1 MTKRKKGIRSAAG
14 ITILALVLLICVG
27 TSTAFVLFTKSN
39 LAKQEAKLPESA
51 ISLYLKQV
59 KNNDLN
65 SIYENSLLI
74 DPHLNSKEDYNQA
87 IKDIYTGV
95 NLDNLIYQEEK
106 SVEDDLLYG
115 LYDGNVKVAVIKLV
129 KETNGKWLA
138 STVFQGNHSSVVEVP
153 AGVTFKVNGLE
164 VSNDYISNK
173 SATATNFSGLD
184 DKSDAPKV
192 IRYELNNLITEPVI
206 TIDNSGYTTIK
217 DALSNTYF
225 IGKETT
231 DSDLKTTVINAAKT
245 VARYPTKDGTLGAI
259 GAITITGSDFY
270 DRIKTMDNQWYA
282 AHGTSQFSNEDVLSI
297 VQQDENSMIANVVF
311 DYYIASGS
319 TSKEYN
325 IGYQISFLNVR
336 GTWKIA
342 GFAIDN
348 EMNPKTKIW

>member
-1 MTKRKKGIRSAAG
+1 MSKRKKGIKASAG
-14 ITILALVLLICVG
+14 ITILVLVLLICIG
-27 TSTAFVLFTKSN
+27 TATAFVLFTKTN

-51 ISLYLKQV
+51 ISLYLKQI
-59 KNNDLN
+59 KNNDFN
-65 SIYENSLLI
+65 GIYENSLLI
-74 DPHLNSKEDYNQA
+74 DPHLNSKEDYDQA
-87 IKDIYTGV
+87 IKNIYDGV
-95 NLDNLIYQEEK
+95 SLDKLIYQEEK
-106 SVEDDLLYG
+106 SASDDLLYG

-129 KETNGKWLA
+129 KGTDGKWLA
-138 STVFQGNHSSVVEVP
+138 STVFQGDHSSIVEAP
-153 AGVTFKVNGLE
+153 AGVIFKVNGVE
-164 VSNDYISNK
+164 VTNDYISNK
-173 SATATNFSGLD
+173 NVTATNFSGLD
-184 DKSDAPKV
+184 DQSDAPKV
-192 IRYELNNLITEPVI
+192 VRYELNNLISEPVI
-206 TIDNSGYTTIK
+206 TTDNSGYTTIK

-231 DSDLKTTVINAAKT
+231 DSDLEETIINAGKT

-282 AHGTSQFSNEDVLSI
+282 AHGTSQFSNEEVLSI
-297 VQQDENSMIANVVF
+297 VQQDENSMIANVIF

-319 TSKEYN
+319 TSKEYH

>member
-1 MTKRKKGIRSAAG
+1 MSKRKKGIKASAG
-14 ITILALVLLICVG
+14 ITILVLVLLICIG
-27 TSTAFVLFTKSN
+27 TATAFVLFTKTN

-51 ISLYLKQV
+51 ISLYLKQI
-59 KNNDLN
+59 KNNDFN
-65 SIYENSLLI
+65 GIYENSLLI
-74 DPHLNSKEDYNQA
+74 DPHLNSKEDYDQA
-87 IKDIYTGV
+87 IKNIYDGV
-95 NLDNLIYQEEK
+95 SLDKLIYQEEK
-106 SVEDDLLYG
+106 SASDDLLYG

-129 KETNGKWLA
+129 KGTDGKWLA
-138 STVFQGNHSSVVEVP
+138 STVFQGDHSSIVEAP
-153 AGVTFKVNGLE
+153 AGITFKVNGVE
-164 VSNDYISNK
+164 VTNDYISNK
-173 SATATNFSGLD
+173 NVTATNFSGLD
-184 DKSDAPKV
+184 DQSDAPKV
-192 IRYELNNLITEPVI
+192 VRYELNNLISEPVI
-206 TIDNSGYTTIK
+206 TTDNSGYTTIK

-231 DSDLKTTVINAAKT
+231 DSDLEDTIINAGKT

-282 AHGTSQFSNEDVLSI
+282 AHGTSQFSNEEVLSI
-297 VQQDENSMIANVVF
+297 VQQDENSMIANVIF

-319 TSKEYN
+319 TSKEYH